1 MTIGSWLKA
10 VVFLCVKQLSCA
22 RNSRTADRR
31 TIVATTQYDLKPML
45 IHMPQH
51 PHIHHKII
59 FKVMIKAGLQLTA
72 ASSTESHDDDDD
84 DDILPV
90 LLHNK

>member
-1 MTIGSWLKA
+1 MFGK
-10 VVFLCVKQLSCA
+10 
-22 RNSRTADRR
+22 
-31 TIVATTQYDLKPML
+31 IVAYVFNVISTLSSCKVGSFATFFFCA
-45 IHMPQH
+45 IS
-51 PHIHHKII
+51 II

-84 DDILPV
+84 DDDNDDILPV